1 MPRTSE
7 RATHISPCARRLPFH
22 VGIRLLTPAGRSRR
36 HRPRGDS
43 THEGHSMC
51 RFGSPVWRLSRAG
64 TALGPTPP
72 IPSSPS
78 GFARGSPFRVQIR
91 KPGRAAFSRSLR
103 YRADPTHPELP
114 FRFCTWKPLWCA
126 ISETRSGGFL
136 ALAPPSGR
144 PHPSRAPRTSLHV
157 GHVSTCRI
165 AHPSRADLL
174 WATARPDSL
183 RARGR
188 AGRRGVILPPTHLP
202 DPDSLP
208 ADLGP

>member
-78 GFARGSPFRVQIR
+78 VLAPGSPFRVQFR
-91 KPGRAAFSRSLR
+91 KAGRAAFSRSLR
-103 YRADPTHPELP
+103 YRADPTYPELP
-114 FRFCTWKPLWCA
+114 FRFCTWKPLPCA
-126 ISETRSGGFL
+126 DSEARSGGFL
-136 ALAPPSGR
+136 ALAPLSGR
-144 PHPSRAPRTSLHV
+144 PHPSRAPLPVLHV
-157 GHVSTCRI
+157 EAPLVCNFGNPVGRL
-165 AHPSRADLL
+165 SRARS
-174 WATARPDSL
+174 AIGPTPPIPSSQNVS
-183 RARGR
+183 ARGAR
-188 AGRRGVILPPTHLP
+188 FHVQN
-202 DPDSLP
+202 
-208 ADLGP
+208 